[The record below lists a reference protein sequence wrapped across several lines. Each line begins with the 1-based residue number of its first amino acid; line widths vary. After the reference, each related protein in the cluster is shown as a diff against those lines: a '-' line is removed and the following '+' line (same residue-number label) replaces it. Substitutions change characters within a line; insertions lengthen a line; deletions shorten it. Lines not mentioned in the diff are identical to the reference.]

1 MGMSRLADL
10 IEGISE
16 ADALAAEL
24 RLAAENDPAD
34 TTLPINIEAVS
45 RRRNDLERQ
54 LAKVLTQ
61 VQMDLVRYRV
71 EQFDGSEAPAIAV
84 AQSIVLF
91 QTLLTA
97 VFDAVRSGPKRLYQP
112 SAENVRLSTLH
123 FATAPAGSEAIHFII
138 ANDRLLAMESDLD
151 VAFDL
156 MFELFGARARTLIR
170 DVAARAGVAAVAA
183 AHAWAGN
190 AVHHGLT
197 TTVGWR
203 KRNNERRSLMLGHS
217 EALLFRTS
225 IEAVVDEA
233 SQPLALEC
241 EILTLDEDARS
252 FRILLADKSLVAGQ
266 ISDSFAFGGRWTLR
280 HWYIADLLR
289 ATRIHYATGDEVVRW
304 SLRGLTPLD

>member
-1 MGMSRLADL
+1 MSRLADL

-24 RLAAENDPAD
+24 QLAVENDPAD
-34 TTLPINIEAVS
+34 ATLRINIEAVS
-45 RRRNDLERQ
+45 RRRGDLERQ
-54 LAKVLTQ
+54 LATVLTH
-61 VQMDLVRYRV
+61 VQMDLVRYKV
-71 EQFDGSEAPAIAV
+71 EQFDGSDAPAIGV

-112 SAENVRLSTLH
+112 SAENVRLSMLH
-123 FATAPAGSEAIHFII
+123 FARAPAGDAIHFVI

-151 VAFDL
+151 IAL
-156 MFELFGARARTLIR
+156 ELTFELLGARAKTLIR

-197 TTVGWR
+197 TTISWR
-203 KRNNERRSLMLGHS
+203 KRNNERRSIMLGHA

-241 EILTLDEDARS
+241 EILSLDEDART
-252 FRILLADKSLVAGQ
+252 FRLLLADKSLVVGQ
-266 ISDSFAFGGRWTLR
+266 IADVFPFGGRWTLR
-280 HWYIADLLR
+280 HWYVADLLR
-289 ATRIHYATGDEVVRW
+289 ASRIAYATGEEVVRW